1 MTISS
6 HIYLRVMCVNNYRL
20 KAVFCVFAIA
30 AFFTAFFVEPST
42 MINGV
47 SNGLSLCAAAI
58 VPSLF
63 PFMVLSDFMV
73 RSRLVEIIGRY
84 LKPVTK
90 LLFNLPG
97 SAGCAVLM
105 SMVGGYPT
113 GAKMTTQLLEN
124 GSISK
129 SQAKRMMLFCVNAG
143 PAFVMGT
150 VGTAIFSDHKV
161 GIILY
166 VSMVIASLS
175 IGIFSRIFEIGSLE
189 LKEKNIEFESGIVP
203 VSIMQG
209 INTTLFLCAWVLI
222 FSCINAL
229 IESLPLHE
237 NILSWIKMFT
247 EVTNGCVSASVSF
260 PVSIQA
266 LIMGW
271 AGLSVHCQLSPYIKQ
286 TQVKYLHFVLSRIIH
301 GGLSATVADFLFRV
315 FPCDTS
321 VFSTN
326 TDVLPKIYSVSI
338 PSAVATVILALM
350 LVAELSF
357 RSQNKND
364 EI

>member
-6 HIYLRVMCVNNYRL
+6 HIFLRVMCVNNYRV
-20 KAVFCVFAIA
+20 KTIFCIFAMAVFLI
-30 AFFTAFFVEPST
+30 AFFVAPDT
-42 MINGV
+42 MIRGV
-47 SNGLSLCAAAI
+47 SNGLSLCGTAV

-73 RSRLVEIIGRY
+73 RSRLVDVLGRY

-113 GAKMTTQLLEN
+113 GAKMTAQLLES

-150 VGTAIFSDHKV
+150 VGTVIFSDRKV

-166 VSMVIASLS
+166 FSILISSLAV
-175 IGIFSRIFEIGSLE
+175 GIFLRIFEKDSFE
-189 LKEKNIEFESGIVP
+189 FPEKVVDFESGAVS

-209 INTTLFLCAWVLI
+209 VNSTLFMCAWVLI

-229 IESLPLHE
+229 LESLPLSE
-237 NILSWIKMFT
+237 NVLSWIKMFT
-247 EVTNGCVSASVSF
+247 EVTNGCVSASSSF

-271 AGLSVHCQLSPYIKQ
+271 AGLSVHCQLLPYIKQ
-286 TQVKYLHFVLSRIIH
+286 TQVQYLHFLLSRIIQ
-301 GGLSATVADFLFRV
+301 GGLAATVADFLFRV

-321 VFSTN
+321 AFSTN
-326 TDVLPKIYSVSI
+326 TDVLPKIYSVSV

-357 RSQNKND
+357 RRQNKND